1 MSTAQDDATP
11 TPLAYWQGLFMLPRA
26 IWMPIIAMSV
36 VAIGAFYF
44 NEWSVKRLAADAA
57 RLTSLMA
64 MQTDLVDLRARIAD
78 AETGQRGYLLTRDP
92 RHLEPYEEALAL
104 LPVIGARLLAQASG
118 EPGLLPHAQKLES
131 LRAQEMSGLRA
142 TALLA
147 QQGERDAVTVV
158 VRTGEGRIVM
168 DVFRDEARSL
178 LLELERRVAELR
190 DNTARNVQ
198 LSRIAFAA
206 LGMLLLLLLLVV
218 VRLLLKDFWR
228 QEAARQEQIHEQQRL
243 EQLVDKRTIELSE
256 LTTYLQTVTEQE
268 KAELAR
274 DLHDELG
281 GLLTAAKMDLS
292 WLQGRASGREPEARP
307 RLDAL
312 ANLIDEAMSLKRR
325 VVENLRPAL
334 LDHFG
339 LPTALQAYFEDT
351 CKNAGLDC
359 KAIIP
364 ENFEHVPQELAIA
377 LFRVGQESLTN
388 IIRHAGA
395 RNVEMTFDMD
405 ERNYRMRI
413 TDDGV
418 GIDPQ
423 KLSGA
428 LSHGLIGMRHR
439 IDSLGGKF
447 RICANEPRGTRVEVI
462 VPRGRAG

>member
-1 MSTAQDDATP
+1 
-11 TPLAYWQGLFMLPRA
+11 MLPRA

-44 NEWSVKRLAADAA
+44 NEWSVKRIAADAA
-57 RLTSLMA
+57 RLTSLMT

-131 LRAQEMSGLRA
+131 LRALEMSGLRA
-142 TALLA
+142 TTLLA
-147 QQGERDAVTVV
+147 QQGERDAVAVV

-168 DVFRDEARSL
+168 DVFRDEARAL

-218 VRLLLKDFWR
+218 VRLLVKDFWR
-228 QEAARQEQIHEQQRL
+228 QEAARQEQSHEQQRL
-243 EQLVDKRTIELSE
+243 EQVVDKRTTELSE

-281 GLLTAAKMDLS
+281 GLLTAAKMDLA
-292 WLQGRASGREPEARP
+292 WLQGRASGREPEVRAK
-307 RLDAL
+307 LDAL
-312 ANLIDEAMSLKRR
+312 AN
-325 VVENLRPAL
+325 
-334 LDHFG
+334 
-339 LPTALQAYFEDT
+339 
-351 CKNAGLDC
+351 
-359 KAIIP
+359 
-364 ENFEHVPQELAIA
+364 
-377 LFRVGQESLTN
+377 
-388 IIRHAGA
+388 
-395 RNVEMTFDMD
+395 
-405 ERNYRMRI
+405 
-413 TDDGV
+413 
-418 GIDPQ
+418 
-423 KLSGA
+423 
-428 LSHGLIGMRHR
+428 
-439 IDSLGGKF
+439 
-447 RICANEPRGTRVEVI
+447 
-462 VPRGRAG
+462 

>member
-1 MSTAQDDATP
+1 MSTAKDDATP

-44 NEWSVKRLAADAA
+44 NEWSVKRFAADAE
-57 RLTSLMA
+57 RLTSLLA

-78 AETGQRGYLLTRDP
+78 AETGQRGYLLTGDARY
-92 RHLEPYEEALAL
+92 LEPYEEALAL
-104 LPVIGARLLAQASG
+104 LPVIGARLQVQASG
-118 EPGLLPHAQKLES
+118 DPGLLSRVQKLES
-131 LRAQEMSGLRA
+131 LRALEMSGLRA
-142 TALLA
+142 TVLLA
-147 QQGERDAVTVV
+147 QQGERDGAITV

-168 DVFRDEARSL
+168 DVFRDEARLL

-190 DNTARNVQ
+190 DNTSRNVQ

-228 QEAARQEQIHEQQRL
+228 QEAARQEQSHEQQRL

-292 WLQGRASGREPEARP
+292 WLQGRASAREPETRP
-307 RLDAL
+307 KLDAL

-359 KAIIP
+359 KSTIP

-405 ERNYRMRI
+405 DRDYRMRI

-428 LSHGLIGMRHR
+428 LSHGLVGMRHR

-447 RICANEPRGTRVEVI
+447 RIGANEPRGTCVEVI